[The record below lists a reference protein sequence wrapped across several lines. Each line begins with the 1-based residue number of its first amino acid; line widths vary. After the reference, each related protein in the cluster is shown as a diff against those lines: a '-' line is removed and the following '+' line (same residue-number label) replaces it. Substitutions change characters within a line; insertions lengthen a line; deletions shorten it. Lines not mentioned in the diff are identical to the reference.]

1 METIEQIMA
10 TYQSS
15 ELLRP
20 EEHGQTLS
28 TNDVVALLEDGRKI
42 RQVSD
47 IKFEVTTYKG
57 APATNEQLAAQVERL
72 RKNYTQMAPDFFA
85 TLIGELTND
94 KWPAAR
100 ITDAVSHVLRTKT
113 GGFISIA
120 DIFNFDKPMRL
131 YNHAGY
137 CWMIHNQ
144 RAKDNPDPEKSDF
157 GMIKIAGKV
166 FWYLKKD
173 LPTKQ

>member
-1 METIEQIMA
+1 M
-10 TYQSS
+10 
-15 ELLRP
+15 
-20 EEHGQTLS
+20 G
-28 TNDVVALLEDGRKI
+28 
-42 RQVSD
+42 
-47 IKFEVTTYKG
+47 
-57 APATNEQLAAQVERL
+57 
-72 RKNYTQMAPDFFA
+72 PDFWA
-85 TLIGELTND
+85 TLIGELTNE

-100 ITDAVSHVLRTKT
+100 IADAVSHVLRTKT

-120 DIFNFDKPMRL
+120 DIFSFDKPMRL

-137 CWMIHNQ
+137 CWLIHNQ

>member
-1 METIEQIMA
+1 M
-10 TYQSS
+10 YQAS
-15 ELLRP
+15 ESLPP

-72 RKNYTQMAPDFFA
+72 RKNYTQMGPDFWA
-85 TLIGELTND
+85 TLIGELTNE

-100 ITDAVSHVLRTKT
+100 IADAVSHVLRVKP
-113 GGFISIA
+113 GGFLSIA
-120 DIFNFDKPMRL
+120 DIFSFDRPFKL
-131 YNHAGY
+131 YNYSGY
-137 CWMIHNQ
+137 LWLINSG
-144 RAKDNPDPEKSDF
+144 RAQDAKTREQSDF
-157 GMIKIAGKV
+157 ATIDIDGKT
-166 FWYLKKD
+166 FFYLKKD
-173 LPTKQ
+173 LPQNKTK